1 MTEKC
6 VITNDH
12 PLILAHLTPIYLLFE
27 NYLIFFVFC
36 QKTSRILGLVS
47 FLLTVP
53 SKRDRNVREKIG
65 FTMDIASLIGFLGA
79 IGMILGAMISGG
91 GLAPF
96 IDVPSILIVF
106 GGTFFAVMYTAPLPV
121 FLGSFGVMAK
131 AFLPPVKKM
140 DELVERMSDL
150 ASIARKDGMM
160 ALEGQDVPD
169 KFFQKGLQM
178 LVDGADEA
186 KLVSQLNQEIKAM
199 KLRHEANQG
208 VIKGWIDIGPAM
220 GMIGTLIGLVLM
232 LGNMADPKAIGP
244 AMAVALLTTMYG
256 AIIANIIFMPML
268 VKLEGYTVYE
278 VSYRELVVIGLRNI
292 ARGES
297 PRNIQ
302 DQMVA
307 NLPPKMQA
315 KLEAA

>member
-1 MTEKC
+1 
-6 VITNDH
+6 
-12 PLILAHLTPIYLLFE
+12 
-27 NYLIFFVFC
+27 
-36 QKTSRILGLVS
+36 
-47 FLLTVP
+47 
-53 SKRDRNVREKIG
+53 
-65 FTMDIASLIGFLGA
+65 MDIASIIGLIGA
-79 IGMILGAMISGG
+79 VGMILGAMISGG
-91 GLAPF
+91 GIGPF

-106 GGTFFAVMYTAPLPV
+106 GGTFFAVMYTAPLPT
-121 FLGSFGVMAK
+121 FLGSFAVMAK
-131 AFLPPVKKM
+131 AFLPPIKKM
-140 DELVERMSDL
+140 DQLVERMSEL
-150 ASIARKDGMM
+150 AAIARKDGMM

-178 LVDGADEA
+178 LVDGADEG
-186 KLVSQLNQEIKAM
+186 KLVTQLNQEIKAM
-199 KLRHEANQG
+199 KSRHEANQG
-208 VIKGWIDIGPAM
+208 VVKGWIDIAPAM

-244 AMAVALLTTMYG
+244 AMAVALLTTLYG
-256 AIIANIIFMPML
+256 AFIANVMFMPML
-268 VKLEGYTVYE
+268 VKLEGYTAYE
-278 VSYRELVVIGLRNI
+278 LIYRDLVVIGLRNI

>member
-1 MTEKC
+1 
-6 VITNDH
+6 
-12 PLILAHLTPIYLLFE
+12 
-27 NYLIFFVFC
+27 
-36 QKTSRILGLVS
+36 
-47 FLLTVP
+47 
-53 SKRDRNVREKIG
+53 
-65 FTMDIASLIGFLGA
+65 MDIASIIGLIGA
-79 IGMILGAMISGG
+79 VGMILGAMISGG
-91 GLAPF
+91 GIGPF

-121 FLGSFGVMAK
+121 FLGSFAVMGK

-140 DELVERMSDL
+140 DQLVERMSEL
-150 ASIARKDGMM
+150 AAIARKDGMM

-178 LVDGADEA
+178 LVDGADEG
-186 KLVSQLNQEIKAM
+186 KLVTQLNQEIKAM
-199 KLRHEANQG
+199 KSRHEANQG
-208 VIKGWIDIGPAM
+208 VVKGWIDIAPAM

-244 AMAVALLTTMYG
+244 AMAVALLTTLYG
-256 AIIANIIFMPML
+256 AFIANVLFMPML
-268 VKLEGYTVYE
+268 VKLEGYTAYE
-278 VSYRELVVIGLRNI
+278 LIYRDLVVIGLRNI

>member
-1 MTEKC
+1 
-6 VITNDH
+6 
-12 PLILAHLTPIYLLFE
+12 
-27 NYLIFFVFC
+27 
-36 QKTSRILGLVS
+36 
-47 FLLTVP
+47 
-53 SKRDRNVREKIG
+53 
-65 FTMDIASLIGFLGA
+65 MDIASIIGLMGA
-79 IGMILGAMISGG
+79 VGMILGAMISGG
-91 GLAPF
+91 GIGPF

-106 GGTFFAVMYTAPLPV
+106 GGTFFAVMYTAPLPT
-121 FLGSFGVMAK
+121 FLGSFAVMAK
-131 AFLPPVKKM
+131 AFLPPIKKM
-140 DELVERMSDL
+140 DQLVERMSEL
-150 ASIARKDGMM
+150 AAIARKDGMM

-178 LVDGADEA
+178 LVDGADEG
-186 KLVSQLNQEIKAM
+186 KLVTQLNQEIKAM
-199 KLRHEANQG
+199 KSRHEANQG
-208 VIKGWIDIGPAM
+208 VVKGWIDIAPAM

-244 AMAVALLTTMYG
+244 AMAVALLTTLYG
-256 AIIANIIFMPML
+256 AFIANVLFMPML
-268 VKLEGYTVYE
+268 VKLEGYTAYE
-278 VSYRELVVIGLRNI
+278 LIYRDLVVIGLRNI

>member
-1 MTEKC
+1 M
-6 VITNDH
+6 
-12 PLILAHLTPIYLLFE
+12 
-27 NYLIFFVFC
+27 
-36 QKTSRILGLVS
+36 
-47 FLLTVP
+47 
-53 SKRDRNVREKIG
+53 
-65 FTMDIASLIGFLGA
+65 
-79 IGMILGAMISGG
+79 
-91 GLAPF
+91 
-96 IDVPSILIVF
+96 
-106 GGTFFAVMYTAPLPV
+106 
-121 FLGSFGVMAK
+121 
-131 AFLPPVKKM
+131 
-140 DELVERMSDL
+140 VERMTDL
-150 ASIARKDGMM
+150 AGIARKDGMM

-169 KFFQKGLQM
+169 PFFEKGLQM
-178 LVDGADEA
+178 LVDGADEN
-186 KLVSQLNQEIKAM
+186 KLAGQLTMEIKSM
-199 KLRHEANQG
+199 KSRHEANQTI
-208 VIKGWIDIGPAM
+208 VKAWVDLAPAM

-268 VKLEGYTVYE
+268 VKLEGYTTYE

>member
-1 MTEKC
+1 
-6 VITNDH
+6 
-12 PLILAHLTPIYLLFE
+12 
-27 NYLIFFVFC
+27 
-36 QKTSRILGLVS
+36 
-47 FLLTVP
+47 
-53 SKRDRNVREKIG
+53 
-65 FTMDIASLIGFLGA
+65 MDIASLVGILGA
-79 IGMILGAMISGG
+79 IGLIVVAMTAGG
-91 GLAPF
+91 SINTF
-96 IDVPSILIVF
+96 IDVPSVQIVF
-106 GGTFFAVMYTAPLPV
+106 GGTAFGVMYSSTLPA

-131 AFLPPVKKM
+131 AFFPPVKKQ
-140 DELVERMSDL
+140 DELIERMVEL
-150 ASIARKDGMM
+150 AGIARKDGMM

-186 KLVSQLNQEIKAM
+186 KLVAQLNQEIKAM

-208 VIKGWIDIGPAM
+208 VVKGWIDIGPAM

-307 NLPPKMQA
+307 NLPPKIQA